1 MILTKKEFLKK
12 FGYKSR
18 NSLTRLIKAGQIV
31 LNNNGDIDFG
41 ISTNKKWKSNFL
53 LKQKSSK
60 TKPQKPQS
68 PKTQSNQPTQSV
80 EQLKLLSH
88 ENKVI
93 ESSVKAELLQLK
105 LAKEK
110 KQVVDSDILVKVINL
125 TFSDLFM
132 NLISFP
138 KRHAV
143 DILNL
148 IAANPEDA
156 QTVLIDF
163 LTQKIKSSLE
173 SALKDSRIA
182 TKKFIENDK
191 N

>member
-1 MILTKKEFLKK
+1 M
-12 FGYKSR
+12 
-18 NSLTRLIKAGQIV
+18 
-31 LNNNGDIDFG
+31 NNNGDIDFG

-68 PKTQSNQPTQSV
+68 TKTQSNQPTQSV

-182 TKKFIENDK
+182 TKKFIEND
-191 N
+191 NN